1 MESYSRKTRP
11 LKTTYLL
18 FSPLRIKIL
27 MLAVAQ
33 HLIKAPSIPRRG
45 WSLCMAV
52 LTWHVWSPC
61 TPVLGSPTRRRR
73 AWRAA
78 GRCSSPMSSAWLGSQ
93 RDDDASWGKLSC
105 AGAGDRVVVARAN
118 ATARPLQGELP
129 SPGSPQGYSPAG
141 AGPLPRPRHPKG
153 KVWGFGR

>member
-11 LKTTYLL
+11 LKKRIY
-18 FSPLRIKIL
+18 FSLHCGLDPD
-27 MLAVAQ
+27 ACCST
-33 HLIKAPSIPRRG
+33 APYTSALDTPPG
-45 WSLCMAV
+45 VSPCTAV
-52 LTWHVWSPC
+52 LTRHVRSPR

-93 RDDDASWGKLSC
+93 RADDASWGKLSC
-105 AGAGDRVVVARAN
+105 AGAGDRVVAAHAD
-118 ATARPLQGELP
+118 ATARPLQGEVP
-129 SPGSPQGYSPAG
+129 SPGTPQGYSPAG

-153 KVWGFGR
+153 KVWGF